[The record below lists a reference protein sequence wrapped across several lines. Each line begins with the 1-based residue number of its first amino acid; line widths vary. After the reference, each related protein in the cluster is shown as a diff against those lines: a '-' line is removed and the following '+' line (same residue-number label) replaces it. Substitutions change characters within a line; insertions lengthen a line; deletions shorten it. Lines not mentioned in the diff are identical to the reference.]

1 MAMVV
6 ATMFAHNQHRSM
18 LTTQMSLIRQDVSVR
33 ATGVAVDAMEEIG
46 VMAYDDATKNGPID
60 DPTLLTSLEIV
71 TDENRLSLIET
82 VVGIIGGEQDES
94 GGADDVDDFNLRTLT
109 RTRTHGGSNLS
120 FDVMPSVHYVD
131 SDGVTP
137 VSYQTKMKRVT
148 VDVVS
153 KNFSFPDTVRLT
165 HVISCGSR
173 CAW

>member
-33 ATGVAVDAMEEIG
+33 ATGVAVDAMEEIS
-46 VMAYDDATKNGPID
+46 VMAFDDATKNGPITD
-60 DPTLLTSLEIV
+60 ATLLTALPIITDDNRLYLLETAYEIV
-71 TDENRLSLIET
+71 
-82 VVGIIGGEQDES
+82 GGEQDES

-109 RTRTHGGSNLS
+109 RTRSHSGSLLS

-131 SDGVTP
+131 SDGATP
-137 VSYQTKMKRVT
+137 VSYPTKMKRVT

-153 KNFSFPDTVRLT
+153 TDFEFSDTIRLT
-165 HVISCGSR
+165 HVVSCGSR

>member
-6 ATMFAHNQHRSM
+6 ATMFAHNQHRSI

-33 ATGVAVDAMEEIG
+33 ATGVAVDAMEEIS
-46 VMAYDDATKNGPID
+46 VMAFDDATKNGPIAD
-60 DPTLLTSLEIV
+60 ATLLTALPIV
-71 TDENRLSLIET
+71 TDENRSYLLENSTE
-82 VVGIIGGEQDES
+82 IIGGEQDES
-94 GGADDVDDFNLRTLT
+94 GGADDVDDFNLRTLS
-109 RTRTHGGSNLS
+109 RTRSHGGSLLS

-137 VSYQTKMKRVT
+137 VNYQTKVKRVT

-153 KNFSFPDTVRLT
+153 KDFSFSDKVRLT